1 MRLVA
6 LAGGTG
12 AAKLLRGL
20 DTLLERGAMTV
31 VGNTGDDAEVWGL
44 HVSPDL
50 DTVCYTLGGVLD
62 EERGWGLRDESFR
75 TLGEM
80 VRFGEPTWFN
90 LGDRDLATHLHRTR
104 LLAEGRSLSEVTA
117 KLAADLGVRHAVLPM
132 SDQPVRTRVLG
143 PDGWLGFQ
151 EYFVREKTQVEV
163 RAVEYTG
170 APEARPAPGLVEA
183 IGAADAVL
191 VCPSN
196 PVTSV
201 GPIAGLCAL
210 ARHPHHRRR
219 GRCPR
224 PVHRSR
230 RRAPG
235 RGAHAHDRTCRGDA
249 AGPPDSGDARMSTLV
264 AVPVKDLVNA
274 KQRLIPL
281 LSAAERH
288 DLASAMLEDVLETLA
303 RARLGPVL
311 VVTRDREVESLALK
325 HGAELLRE
333 DVNRGHTEAVA
344 HAQREAAAR
353 GVKRFLTI
361 PGDVPCATPGEL
373 AALDAS
379 VVDGPAI
386 AFVPSL
392 SGYGT
397 NAVLLAPPDSMALKF
412 GEPSF
417 QNHVVAARA
426 AGLKPVVLRMP
437 GLGLDIDEPED
448 LTLLL
453 GRGPSTRSAALL
465 RRLAVPIRLASRLET
480 P

>member
-50 DTVCYTLGGVLD
+50 DTVCYTLGGLLD

-163 RAVEYTG
+163 RAIEYTG

-201 GPIAGLCAL
+201 GPILAVPGIVEALHGTRAPVFAISPIVGGRAVSGPAGRLMAARGLPVSALGIAQGYAPWLDILIIDDEDAAL
-210 ARHPHHRRR
+210 APSIEAA
-219 GRCPR
+219 GAR
-224 PVHRSR
+224 PVV
-230 RRAPG
+230 A
-235 RGAHAHDRTCRGDA
+235 
-249 AGPPDSGDARMSTLV
+249 STLMTGRV
-264 AVPVKDLVNA
+264 EEM
-274 KQRLIPL
+274 RL
-281 LSAAERH
+281 ARR
-288 DLASAMLEDVLETLA
+288 VLETLA
-303 RARLGPVL
+303 
-311 VVTRDREVESLALK
+311 
-325 HGAELLRE
+325 
-333 DVNRGHTEAVA
+333 
-344 HAQREAAAR
+344 
-353 GVKRFLTI
+353 
-361 PGDVPCATPGEL
+361 
-373 AALDAS
+373 
-379 VVDGPAI
+379 
-386 AFVPSL
+386 
-392 SGYGT
+392 
-397 NAVLLAPPDSMALKF
+397 
-412 GEPSF
+412 
-417 QNHVVAARA
+417 
-426 AGLKPVVLRMP
+426 
-437 GLGLDIDEPED
+437 
-448 LTLLL
+448 
-453 GRGPSTRSAALL
+453 
-465 RRLAVPIRLASRLET
+465 
-480 P
+480 